1 MLKDTIM
8 TERDKLI
15 ELLEEVKLKIRMLD
29 AIEERLLKARDL
41 IMKSTE
47 VEVLDGQRQ
56 DLQREIDELMAE
68 VRLLEMDDTVN
79 Q

>member
-1 MLKDTIM
+1 M

-15 ELLEEVKLKIRMLD
+15 ELLEEVKQKIRMLD
-29 AIEERLLKARDL
+29 AIEERLIRARDL
-41 IMKSTE
+41 VMKSTE

-56 DLQREIDELMAE
+56 DQQREIDELMAE

>member
-1 MLKDTIM
+1 M

-15 ELLEEVKLKIRMLD
+15 ELLEEVKQKIRMLD
-29 AIEERLLKARDL
+29 AIKERLLRARDL
-41 IMKSTE
+41 AIKSKE

-56 DLQREIDELMAE
+56 DLQREIDGLMAE
-68 VRLLEMDDTVN
+68 VRLLEMDDTLN

>member
-1 MLKDTIM
+1 M

>member
-1 MLKDTIM
+1 M

-15 ELLEEVKLKIRMLD
+15 ELLEEVKQKIRMLD
-29 AIEERLLKARDL
+29 AIEERLLRARDL
-41 IMKSTE
+41 VMKSTE

-68 VRLLEMDDTVN
+68 VRLLEMDDTEN

>member
-1 MLKDTIM
+1 M

-15 ELLEEVKLKIRMLD
+15 ELLEEVKQKIRMLD
-29 AIEERLLKARDL
+29 AIEERLLRARDL
-41 IMKSTE
+41 VMKSTE
-47 VEVLDGQRQ
+47 VEILDGQRQ

-68 VRLLEMDDTVN
+68 VRLLEMDDTEN